1 MFIMSLT
8 ALQLNAANVG
18 EKVAYPGTL
27 TKVYMNG
34 DKDAGQTV
42 TAYATLKANGNYKIE
57 LQEFQVG
64 KMPGTIQVVAD
75 DVEVDDNG
83 NFNMS
88 EMDEIVI
95 LRLLGISKNYFN
107 ADLEGKIESGQLTF
121 TVTTVDAKYLGASFK
136 AVVTFKSK

>member
-95 LRLLGISKNYFN
+95 LRLLGISKT
-107 ADLEGKIESGQLTF
+107 ISMPI
-121 TVTTVDAKYLGASFK
+121 
-136 AVVTFKSK
+136 